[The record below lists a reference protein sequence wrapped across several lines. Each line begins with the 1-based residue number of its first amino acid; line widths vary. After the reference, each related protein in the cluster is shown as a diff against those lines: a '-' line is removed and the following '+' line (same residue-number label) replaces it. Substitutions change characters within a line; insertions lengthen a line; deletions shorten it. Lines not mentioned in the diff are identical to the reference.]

1 MGIGSIDIS
10 KAKRLS
16 VAKIKESIE
25 ELRKQPGRD
34 KTEASKLL
42 KIANKIITKQRA
54 YTKEDIVS
62 LIKNFIGGDIRRAE
76 KGFSLMIEQG
86 VIEGAINPDIYFLK
100 GSTPF

>member
-10 KAKRLS
+10 KTKRLS
-16 VAKIKESIE
+16 VAKIKEPIG
-25 ELRKQPGRD
+25 ELRGQPG
-34 KTEASKLL
+34 AFKLL

-54 YTKEDIVS
+54 YTKEDIVL

-76 KGFSLMIEQG
+76 KGFSLMIEEG
-86 VIEGAINPDIYFLK
+86 VIERAINPDIYFLK